1 MKTTIAYITHR
12 PNCQF
17 QWFVE
22 SLTRQTTAAQRAD
35 IQLVAVDGCLW
46 TQSVYVDPIGHQSV
60 LLAAPRHHRLDRR
73 DDFERIVRGRFEF
86 LHVPPKPCA
95 FQGPFRQTTTDY
107 FAAWNTRNTVFI
119 VAKHPYIVCVDDLSV
134 LAPTWFDQ
142 VAHAAE
148 GEYLMCGMYKKVLK
162 LAVSPNGE
170 IMDYEEFAAG
180 VDSRWGQ
187 GSDNGVVPFHG
198 RQMWGCSF
206 GVPLQAALE
215 VDGFD
220 AAASSGGF
228 EDFDFGWRVE
238 RAGWLV
244 FLNRNALTLES
255 EEGHHDG
262 TALPRVRRI
271 VTRANLPK
279 DYDTYKAP
287 NEEEKYWSD
296 HVMLNRLSNET
307 ERTLPIIGDELF
319 AKREVFQAT
328 GYVSLPEPNATD
340 WRDGQKLSEL

>member
-12 PNCQF
+12 PNCHF
-17 QWFVE
+17 DWFVE
-22 SLTRQTTAAQRAD
+22 SLVRQITAEQRAN

-46 TQSVYVDPIGHQSV
+46 HQAVYMDPLIHDSV
-60 LLAAPRHHRLDRR
+60 LLTAPRYHRLDRR

-95 FQGPFRQTTTDY
+95 FQGPFRQTTKDY

-148 GEYLMCGMYKKVLK
+148 GEYVMCGMYKKVLK

-170 IMDYEEFAAG
+170 IMDYEEFPAGIDSRWPRSSAAG
-180 VDSRWGQ
+180 VVKWT
-187 GSDNGVVPFHG
+187 GSGLF
-198 RQMWGCSF
+198 GCSF

-215 VDGFD
+215 IDGFD
-220 AAASSGGF
+220 AACATQGA
-228 EDFDFGWRVE
+228 EDYDFGIRLE
-238 RAGWLV
+238 RASWPI
-244 FLNRNALTLES
+244 FLNQNALTLES

-262 TALPRVRRI
+262 TALPRIRKLVRDDR
-271 VTRANLPK
+271 LPVG
-279 DYDTYKAP
+279 YDG
-287 NEEEKYWSD
+287 EKWSD
-296 HVMLNRLSNET
+296 HVMLSRVCRDT
-307 ERTLPIIGDELF
+307 DRILPIIGDEIS
-319 AKREVFQAT
+319 AKRKMFQAS
-328 GYVSLPEPNATD
+328 GYVTLPIPNSED